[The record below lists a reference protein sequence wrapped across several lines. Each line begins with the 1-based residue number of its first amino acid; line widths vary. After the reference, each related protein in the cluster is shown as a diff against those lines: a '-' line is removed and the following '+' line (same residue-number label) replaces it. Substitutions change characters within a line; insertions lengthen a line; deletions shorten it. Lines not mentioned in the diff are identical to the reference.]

1 MYEFIEG
8 TIIEK
13 TPTRVV
19 LKVGGV
25 GYVLN
30 ISVTTFADLPNLG
43 EIICLKT
50 HFVVREDVQQLFGF
64 STDEERNL
72 FRLLISIS
80 GIGPKLGVTV
90 LSGMSISELKKAIV
104 TGAIA
109 TLTSISG
116 IGKKTAERLVVE
128 LKEKLVLD
136 EFDAKQ
142 HNQTP
147 MALEDQIFEDSLQ
160 ALLSLGYRKAQA
172 KSALEKVL
180 KTEDHASKYAVEDLI
195 RASLKKI

>member
-8 TIIEK
+8 AIIEK

-19 LKVGGV
+19 LKDGGV
-25 GYVLN
+25 GYLLL
-30 ISVTTFADLPNLG
+30 ISVTTFSDLPNLG
-43 EIICLKT
+43 EVISLKT

-72 FRLLISIS
+72 FRLLISVS
-80 GIGPKLGVTV
+80 GIGPKLGLTV
-90 LSGMSISELKKAIV
+90 LSGMSISELKRAIV
-104 TGAIA
+104 TGSIA

-136 EFDAKQ
+136 EFDVKQ
-142 HNQTP
+142 DNQASITV
-147 MALEDQIFEDSLQ
+147 EDQVFEDSLQ
-160 ALLSLGYRKAQA
+160 ALMSLGYRKAQA

-180 KTEDHASKYAVEDLI
+180 KTEDEASKYAVEDLI